1 MGRSSGPRTAD
12 TTRLLSYALVAKM
25 RALSAL
31 GLLFAACQLW
41 PRVAHADSRLDSVED
56 APAKILIDLRR
67 RWDDG
72 DPTLLLKH
80 LNLMTRNGTLT
91 DEWEAIRQEL
101 ASLSPVKLSKA
112 FREQHPFDSLES
124 WRDAMAR
131 IDFESGSRCGTQ
143 EIPAPLEL
151 LVDEAVRAS
160 IEAGTFQFNVD
171 DTGTGTDA
179 KREEDTGFNRSST
192 LTHIR
197 DMIRAGTP
205 HKRREGHTPLQEAA
219 IWGLV
224 EEAESLLKLG
234 ADIEARSRPGD
245 PRFTHTETPLHCAAY
260 QDHTSAVAALLL
272 AWGADVDTSN
282 VKSKETPLHFAA
294 RANNVNVVNLLIDRG
309 ANISHGAGTSPK
321 TNEVLRHCEL
331 LPNKALKA
339 LIVDELERRART
351 RPG

>member
-1 MGRSSGPRTAD
+1 
-12 TTRLLSYALVAKM
+12 M

-41 PRVAHADSRLDSVED
+41 PRVAHADQ
-56 APAKILIDLRR
+56 KTQIIIDFRR
-67 RWDDG
+67 RWDDD

-112 FREQHPFDSLES
+112 FREKHPFDSLES
-124 WRDAMAR
+124 PWRDAMAR

-179 KREEDTGFNRSST
+179 RREESRPSPPRDGIASLWRRSPSCAHGSPT
-192 LTHIR
+192 IASNTPSR
-197 DMIRAGTP
+197 GRTPGGNESCSNGTP
-205 HKRREGHTPLQEAA
+205 P
-219 IWGLV
+219 
-224 EEAESLLKLG
+224 
-234 ADIEARSRPGD
+234 
-245 PRFTHTETPLHCAAY
+245 
-260 QDHTSAVAALLL
+260 
-272 AWGADVDTSN
+272 
-282 VKSKETPLHFAA
+282 
-294 RANNVNVVNLLIDRG
+294 
-309 ANISHGAGTSPK
+309 
-321 TNEVLRHCEL
+321 
-331 LPNKALKA
+331 
-339 LIVDELERRART
+339 RRARRRRRSGAPRRRRGGAT
-351 RPG
+351 RRCGDAIKRRRARPR

>member
-1 MGRSSGPRTAD
+1 
-12 TTRLLSYALVAKM
+12 M

-72 DPTLLLKH
+72 DPTLLLRH

-179 KREEDTGFNRSST
+179 KREWDTGFNRSST
-192 LTHIR
+192 LTYIR

-205 HKRREGHTPLQEAA
+205 HKRREGQRRAPSRRTTYQTTCA
-219 IWGLV
+219 
-224 EEAESLLKLG
+224 
-234 ADIEARSRPGD
+234 ARSRSNCSKTRSR
-245 PRFTHTETPLHCAAY
+245 PRTATR
-260 QDHTSAVAALLL
+260 TSAAQS
-272 AWGADVDTSN
+272 SN
-282 VKSKETPLHFAA
+282 GSAK
-294 RANNVNVVNLLIDRG
+294 
-309 ANISHGAGTSPK
+309 
-321 TNEVLRHCEL
+321 
-331 LPNKALKA
+331 
-339 LIVDELERRART
+339 RRR
-351 RPG
+351 RP

>member
-1 MGRSSGPRTAD
+1 M
-12 TTRLLSYALVAKM
+12 K
-25 RALSAL
+25 ALSAL

-41 PRVAHADSRLDSVED
+41 PRVAHAEH
-56 APAKILIDLRR
+56 KGQIQIDLRR

-124 WRDAMAR
+124 PPWRDAMAR

-219 IWGLV
+219 VWGLV

-234 ADIEARSRPGD
+234 ADIEARKRPGD

-260 QDHTSAVAALLL
+260 HTSAAPSSS
-272 AWGADVDTSN
+272 GST
-282 VKSKETPLHFAA
+282 K
-294 RANNVNVVNLLIDRG
+294 
-309 ANISHGAGTSPK
+309 
-321 TNEVLRHCEL
+321 
-331 LPNKALKA
+331 
-339 LIVDELERRART
+339 RRR
-351 RPG
+351 RP

>member
-1 MGRSSGPRTAD
+1 
-12 TTRLLSYALVAKM
+12 M
-25 RALSAL
+25 RALSAV

-41 PRVAHADSRLDSVED
+41 PRVAHAEH
-56 APAKILIDLRR
+56 KGQIIIDLRH

-72 DPTLLLKH
+72 DPTLLLEH

-112 FREQHPFDSLES
+112 FREQHPLDALES
-124 WRDAMAR
+124 PWRDAMAR
-131 IDFESGSRCGTQ
+131 IDFEFGSRCGTQ
-143 EIPAPLEL
+143 DIPAPLEL

-160 IEAGTFQFNVD
+160 IEAGTFQFGVD
-171 DTGTGTDA
+171 DTDTGTDA
-179 KREEDTGFNRSST
+179 KREEDTGFNRTST

-260 QDHTSAVAALLL
+260 QDHTSAVGRHTRRPALP
-272 AWGADVDTSN
+272 AHARTVRRPGHGPGRPHVRAPRHRRVAQQKEDVAPDARAPRRDGSR
-282 VKSKETPLHFAA
+282 PAA
-294 RANNVNVVNLLIDRG
+294 RRPQAHRVVSG
-309 ANISHGAGTSPK
+309 EEAPA
-321 TNEVLRHCEL
+321 
-331 LPNKALKA
+331 
-339 LIVDELERRART
+339 VD
-351 RPG
+351 